1 MGKLERGS
9 LTLTVNPETLVYCIS
24 FFYGTALYLIQL
36 LIPFYLY
43 SQGYSAW
50 KIGIIVA
57 IPNLFRVMFHPY
69 AGAITDRIGE
79 INVLLGSFTAISIA
93 ALFLS
98 KFSGF
103 MEIFTIQLLAMSLS
117 RTLYYPAIQSY
128 SSQINQSKTP
138 NIFGRINS
146 FFGIGSMVGLGIS
159 GYLTVLLGFKKSFLF
174 SAVIGGFIVFLTLL
188 MPGIP
193 RKKRILG
200 IAEMT
205 KNLIRI
211 TKTRQLFAGTYCS
224 FIAAIPFILISS
236 FYPIY
241 FENKGLT
248 KELIGILSASYN
260 LGFAF
265 LGFLIG
271 QLLKLLGFRNLA
283 SFSLLL
289 MGASMLV
296 IVIFPS
302 FKMLFPMMLLLG
314 ISTVGPYLIYQTIG
328 SQYSKAEERGASI
341 ALSSYGFS
349 ISFLTVPL
357 FLGLLVEQLGVD
369 KVLLIVAS
377 GVLVLGFI
385 VRYIFNT
392 FNLFDS
398 WNF

>member
-1 MGKLERGS
+1 
-9 LTLTVNPETLVYCIS
+9 
-24 FFYGTALYLIQL
+24 
-36 LIPFYLY
+36 
-43 SQGYSAW
+43 
-50 KIGIIVA
+50 
-57 IPNLFRVMFHPY
+57 
-69 AGAITDRIGE
+69 
-79 INVLLGSFTAISIA
+79 
-93 ALFLS
+93 
-98 KFSGF
+98 
-103 MEIFTIQLLAMSLS
+103 
-117 RTLYYPAIQSY
+117 
-128 SSQINQSKTP
+128 
-138 NIFGRINS
+138 
-146 FFGIGSMVGLGIS
+146 
-159 GYLTVLLGFKKSFLF
+159 
-174 SAVIGGFIVFLTLL
+174 
-188 MPGIP
+188 
-193 RKKRILG
+193 
-200 IAEMT
+200 MT